1 MWLAVVAAHAAL
13 VVAVVLAVRA
23 GRRSR
28 ASAEAMET
36 IPYEDWHPVASY
48 LYAMC
53 GVEGQRVGD
62 FAYAGSIWLLEGRLR
77 LPAGSR
83 RLRRRDRAGLPP
95 PYADRPPVTT
105 PVA

>member
-1 MWLAVVAAHAAL
+1 MWLVVVAL
-13 VVAVVLAVRA
+13 YVAVRA
-23 GRRSR
+23 VRRR
-28 ASAEAMET
+28 RAEALET
-36 IPYEDWHPVASY
+36 IPYEDLHPVASY

-83 RLRRRDRAGLPP
+83 HLHRRDRAGLPA